1 VSPFTGRPRAFVRV
15 AGASPALVVAKEP
28 NDDTG
33 PLFAIVAL

>member
-1 VSPFTGRPRAFVRV
+1 LEAVCHTARLSYRA
-15 AGASPALVVAKEP
+15 GTSPALVVAIEP